1 MGSFL
6 LLARRPGHIA
16 AAQNME
22 MQMVDGLPS
31 LLLPMGQR
39 PIGVPFFIVLG
50 RNEFALRKFSPTS
63 GFEFTAQKRRPI
75 CHGAPASRLA

>member
-22 MQMVDGLPS
+22 MQMLDGLPS
-31 LLLPMGQR
+31 LLLPMGQC
-39 PIGVPFFIVLG
+39 PIGVPFFMILG

-75 CHGAPASRLA
+75 CDGSPASRLA